1 MKKFTST
8 FLSLLTLTL
17 AHIAL
22 AKDTSTLDLVVS
34 PKSQKKGQHAQ
45 VTITNELSGVS
56 RHGVTNKHGHVSFY
70 KLDTG
75 AYTVEVKNGQE
86 TSIDTI
92 TIELGSNAFTL
103 KQNNKTQSTLVKSL
117 DFKNAT
123 ITSREDVGEQELYY
137 PYNYKQNLNS
147 HITEMPTVIAAD
159 KDFTQSG
166 TYTGVPLL
174 EGPLPIITGASIIE
188 SQYRANG
195 IDIESLTAH
204 FLPETPNNLPFN
216 AINQVQMISA
226 GAPIIYDGAMGGY
239 IETDL
244 KKGSKSEKTTV
255 TTHLEPHAFT
265 IHAYQDPTYSF
276 NDDGQI
282 YTAENNQHKQSIYD
296 LSVEMSKKIK
306 NGYIYLG
313 VYQPW
318 TTLYSTIDTHVIS
331 GTNHKYDWD
340 VSQADT
346 NYATRLDYYP
356 SIWRKQHHIQAFY
369 FTDNKKYKGDVVDTG
384 TIETGRILNTYLD
397 TKENNNFGFN
407 IDTTLNDN
415 LQTSLQLSHVSSAR
429 SARSTST
436 TPVVMDDIDTAGPY
450 ASHAPGQTS
459 FYHNIESYYNDLWA
473 ALDYHDVFWHTDLSV
488 YTGKV
493 KYQLN
498 DETIGGSLY
507 TYYSFYGVLQNEIWA
522 YSQDASIYHS
532 GIIMN
537 NDWDFN
543 RIQAQLGYRLDRK
556 KLVQDNPEV
565 TRYNLRD
572 NPTYRINLTYNP
584 SQNGDIKYFIASGTT
599 KGDYKFS
606 YTNWGSKGLQ
616 SFIPLS
622 SSENESLY
630 AIKQAKGIITY
641 QDLNDLDLTTDDR
654 NYFVYRYADSEAGKY
669 FNHATNLKPPKQDEF
684 LLGIEKN
691 IADWNVKTYYNLKT
705 LTRGVTYSLYDVS
718 FTESYNIDTKS
729 YSYAEDYGRYATFN
743 PPAPLHVVN
752 RTYPA
757 GATFDSVQVTTN
769 TIDKNP
775 DLSPKSSGD
784 DYVYTTEVT
793 KKPFP
798 LMKKTFSGLT
808 LSLEKPWDGKT
819 ALLGHLTLSETRGNT
834 PGAWDSTGGISSPY
848 YKTQYNTQPFDPFN
862 KGYDYGYLP
871 THRGINAKLLMRK
884 ALTEQIQGSSIIN
897 IVSPRQFSCIG
908 LHGASIP
915 GNDSYEVGGA
925 NSHSEDFYCNGNPMQ
940 RGTAFEGDWITN
952 INVMFTYEAKRLP
965 IWHHPMVKG
974 VTSYI
979 SINNL
984 TQQDSV
990 VDRIEKEGDYFL
1002 QPSYIHLP
1010 SKVSIGSKITL

>member
-1 MKKFTST
+1 MKKFTSILLS
-8 FLSLLTLTL
+8 FLVLNLT
-17 AHIAL
+17 HIAI

-34 PKSQKKGQHAQ
+34 PKSQEKGQHAH

-56 RHGVTNKHGHVSFY
+56 RQGVTNKHGHVSFY

-75 AYTVEVKNGQE
+75 AYTVEVRNGQE
-86 TSIDTI
+86 TSIETV

-123 ITSREDVGEQELYY
+123 ITNREDVGEQELYY

-159 KDFTQSG
+159 KDFTQSDS
-166 TYTGVPLL
+166 YIGVPLL
-174 EGPLPIITGASIIE
+174 EGPLPIITGASITE
-188 SQYRANG
+188 SQYHANG
-195 IDIESLTAH
+195 IDIESSSYR

-216 AINQVQMISA
+216 AVNQVQMISA

-244 KKGSKSEKTTV
+244 KKGSKSEKTTI
-255 TTHLEPHAFT
+255 TTHLEPQAFT

-276 NDDGQI
+276 NKSGQI

-318 TTLYSTIDTHVIS
+318 TTLYSTIDTHLTS
-331 GTNHKYDWD
+331 GTYHKYDWD

-356 SIWRKQHHIQAFY
+356 SIWRKQHHIQTFY

-384 TIETGRILNTYLD
+384 TIEAGRILNTYLA
-397 TKENNNFGFN
+397 TKENSNLGFN
-407 IDTTLNDN
+407 IDTTINDN

-429 SARSTST
+429 SARPAST
-436 TPVVMDDIDTAGPY
+436 TPVVMDDIDTGQYPY
-450 ASHAPGQTS
+450 APGQNG
-459 FYHNIESYYNDLWA
+459 FHANIENYYNDIWA
-473 ALDYHDVFWHTDLSV
+473 ALDYHDGFWHTDLSV

-493 KYQLN
+493 KSHRSNDTSAEGRYLLFTKYGLRQLEN
-498 DETIGGSLY
+498 D
-507 TYYSFYGVLQNEIWA
+507 VWA
-522 YSQDASIYHS
+522 NSRDASIYHS

-556 KLVQDNPEV
+556 KVVQDNPEV
-565 TRYNLRD
+565 TKYNFRD

-584 SQNGDIKYFIASGTT
+584 SQNGEIKYFLASGTT
-599 KGDYKFS
+599 KGDYKSSF
-606 YTNWGSKGLQ
+606 TNDTVRRV
-616 SFIPLS
+616 LS
-622 SSENESLY
+622 ILNLSNSEIESLY
-630 AIKQAKGIITY
+630 TIEQAKGMITY
-641 QDLNDLDLTTDDR
+641 QDLKDLGLTTDDR
-654 NYFVYRYADSEAGKY
+654 NYYPINRDSEASKY
-669 FNHATNLKPPKQDEF
+669 FNTATNLKPPKQDEF
-684 LLGIEKN
+684 LLGVEKN

-705 LTRGVTYSLYDVS
+705 LTRGAAYSLYDVS

-729 YSYAEDYGRYATFN
+729 YSYDRDYSRRANFN
-743 PPAPLHVVN
+743 PPAPLHIVN
-752 RTYPA
+752 STYPA

-775 DLSPKSSGD
+775 DLSPKSSGG

-834 PGAWDSTGGISSPY
+834 AGAYDSTGGLSYPEDRGA
-848 YKTQYNTQPFDPFN
+848 QYNTQPFDPYN

-871 THRGINAKLLMRK
+871 THRGINAKLLIRK

-925 NSHSEDFYCNGNPMQ
+925 IDYSEDFYCNGNPVQ

-965 IWHHPMVKG
+965 IWHHHMVKG

-990 VDRIEKEGDYFL
+990 VDRIETEGDYFL

-1010 SKVSIGSKITL
+1010 SKVSIGSKIML